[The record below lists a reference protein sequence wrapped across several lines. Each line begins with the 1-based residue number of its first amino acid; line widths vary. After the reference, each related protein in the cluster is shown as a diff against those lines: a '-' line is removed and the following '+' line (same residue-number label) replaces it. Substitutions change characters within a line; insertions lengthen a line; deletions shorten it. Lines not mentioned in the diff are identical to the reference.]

1 MDRVYIISR
10 YRAKTEHQVEF
21 NKEVARHFCRAIIDE
36 GNAPVAPHLFYTQF
50 LNDDYPDDR
59 EHGLNLGLEDLKNCQ
74 AFLLVMID
82 GIISDGMRN
91 ELEEVARLGIPGRV
105 VSMTKQEVSAAMK
118 VVR

>member
-21 NKEVARHFCRAIIDE
+21 NK
-36 GNAPVAPHLFYTQF
+36 
-50 LNDDYPDDR
+50 
-59 EHGLNLGLEDLKNCQ
+59 
-74 AFLLVMID
+74 
-82 GIISDGMRN
+82 
-91 ELEEVARLGIPGRV
+91 EVARLGIPGRV